1 MLRVLNPTLTTL
13 IMTHSLTQN
22 QLAQLKDCLS
32 LAHNLAQQETAREA
46 MAQLLGDIEL
56 NPAAV
61 EVIEA
66 LWHELLTARRS
77 TAFWEQIS
85 DAEKEMGDRL
95 TQDNIRLQ
103 QNYLRLMQEQ

>member
-1 MLRVLNPTLTTL
+1 
-13 IMTHSLTQN
+13 MTHSLTQN

-32 LAHNLAQQETAREA
+32 LAQNPTQQEAARQT
-46 MAQLLGDIEL
+46 MTQLLSDVSPNTIALE
-56 NPAAV
+56 
-61 EVIEA
+61 IIDA
-66 LWHELLTARRS
+66 LWNELLTARRS

-85 DAEKEMGDRL
+85 DAEKEIGDRL